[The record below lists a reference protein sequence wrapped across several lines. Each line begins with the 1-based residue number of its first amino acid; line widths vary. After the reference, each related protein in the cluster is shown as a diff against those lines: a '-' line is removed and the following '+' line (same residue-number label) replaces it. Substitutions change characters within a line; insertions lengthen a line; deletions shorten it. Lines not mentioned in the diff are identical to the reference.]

1 MLFIVSSLMELFPL
15 CELAGSRDI
24 DDIIYNRGISGLN
37 TEEFVQH
44 IHSLLLDLR
53 PTKVFSNIGTND
65 ITEETLWKPVVP
77 PYDGVHLYAN
87 AYLKVYESLKPYLL
101 D

>member
-37 TEEFVQH
+37 TDEFLQH
-44 IHSLLLDLR
+44 ILPLILDLQ
-53 PTKVFSNIGTND
+53 PAKLFINMGTNVM
-65 ITEETLWKPVVP
+65 T
-77 PYDGVHLYAN
+77 
-87 AYLKVYESLKPYLL
+87 
-101 D
+101 

>member
-15 CELAGSRDI
+15 CELARSRGI

-37 TEEFVQH
+37 TNEFVQH
-44 IHSLLLDLR
+44 IHPLLLDLR

-65 ITEETLWKPVVP
+65 ITEETLWKP
-77 PYDGVHLYAN
+77 GVHLYAN
-87 AYLKVYESLKPYLL
+87 AYLKVYEALEPYLL

>member
-37 TEEFVQH
+37 TDEFVQH

-53 PTKVFSNIGTND
+53 PTKVFINIGTND
-65 ITEETLWKPVVP
+65 ITEET
-77 PYDGVHLYAN
+77 
-87 AYLKVYESLKPYLL
+87 YENQWFHHMTAFTYMPMPT
-101 D
+101 